1 MHKRLDMQEVKTK
14 AQVDKVYEEYQK
26 FIKVSEMPKYKFK
39 YVNQKGT
46 TIAEERYEHNAY
58 YLIVANTLCTADYKA
73 AAKGILFHEFTHIL
87 DEEELVQMYGFSHE
101 DRNTQYVYKEVH
113 AEQIK
118 ALYLLGCKT
127 IDDTESIDKERI
139 SFQYNKKL
147 YNIYDY
153 LIVYQQELRGNIKQ
167 IENAIQKNTKINIY
181 EFNNILNRIF
191 YYVGIASIY
200 LKYCDVNAYE
210 ELDIKDVWGYYGY
223 GLDYLL
229 KEFIKNPIGHHT
241 RELIEAMSKMRLL
254 IIVYFN
260 KLGIID
266 DTL

>member
-14 AQVDKVYEEYQK
+14 AQVDKAYEEYQK
-26 FIKVSEMPKYKFK
+26 FIKVSEMPKYKLK

-46 TIAEERYEHNAY
+46 TIAEERYENNAY

-73 AAKGILFHEFTHIL
+73 AAKGTLFHEFTHIL

-101 DRNTQYVYKEVH
+101 DRNTPYVYKEVH

-118 ALYLLGCKT
+118 TLHLLGCKT
-127 IDDTESIDKERI
+127 IDDTGSIDKERI
-139 SFQYNKKL
+139 SFQHNKQL

-153 LIVYQQELRGNIKQ
+153 LIEYQQELRGNIKQ

-191 YYVGIASIY
+191 YYVGTASIY
-200 LKYCDVNAYE
+200 LKYCDVSAYE
-210 ELDIKDVWGYYGY
+210 KLDIKDVWEYYGY

-229 KEFIKNPIGHHT
+229 KEFIKNPIGYHT
-241 RELIEAMSKMRLL
+241 RELIEVMSKMRLL
-254 IIVYFN
+254 LMIHFN

-266 DTL
+266 YTL

>member
-1 MHKRLDMQEVKTK
+1 MHKRLDIQEVKTK
-14 AQVDKVYEEYQK
+14 AQVDKAYEEYQE

-46 TIAEERYEHNAY
+46 TIAEERYENDTY

-87 DEEELVQMYGFSHE
+87 DEEELSQMYGISHE
-101 DRNTQYVYKEVH
+101 DRNTPYVYKEVH

-118 ALYLLGCKT
+118 ALHLLGCKT
-127 IDDTESIDKERI
+127 IEDTESIDKERV

-153 LIVYQQELRGNIKQ
+153 LIEYQHELRGNIKQ
-167 IENAIQKNTKINIY
+167 IENAVQKSTKININ

-191 YYVGIASIY
+191 YYVGVSSIY

-210 ELDIKDVWGYYGY
+210 ELDIKDVWEYYGY
-223 GLDYLL
+223 GLYYLL
-229 KEFIKNPIGHHT
+229 KEFIKNPIGYHT
-241 RELIEAMSKMRLL
+241 KKLIEAMSKIRLL
-254 IIVYFN
+254 LIMHFN
-260 KLGIID
+260 ELGIID
-266 DTL
+266 KRL

>member
-1 MHKRLDMQEVKTK
+1 MNKKDILQEAKTK
-14 AQVDKVYEEYQK
+14 TQVDKAYIDYQK
-26 FIKVSEMPKYKFK
+26 FVKVPKMPVYKFK
-39 YVNQKGT
+39 YTKQQGT
-46 TIAEERYEHNAY
+46 TIAEERNENNTY
-58 YLIVANTLCTADYKA
+58 YLIISDKLCTPDYKSI
-73 AAKGILFHEFTHIL
+73 AKGILYHEFTHIL
-87 DEEELVQMYGFSHE
+87 DEEELVNKYGFSHE
-101 DRNTQYVYKEVH
+101 DRNTPYVYKEVH

-118 ALYLLGCKT
+118 TLHLLGCKT

-153 LIVYQQELRGNIKQ
+153 LIEYQQELRCNIKQ
-167 IENAIQKNTKINIY
+167 IESAIQKNTRINIY

-191 YYVGIASIY
+191 YYVGTASIY
-200 LKYCDVNAYE
+200 LKYCDVSAYE
-210 ELDIKDVWGYYGY
+210 KLDIKDVWEYYGY

-229 KEFIKNPIGHHT
+229 KEFIKNPIGYHT
-241 RELIEAMSKMRLL
+241 RELIEAMSKIRLL
-254 IIVYFN
+254 LIVHFD